1 MNFEN
6 YYKLQAQN
14 KQPLYSG
21 VRYQK
26 GFGFGDVFQK
36 FFKWITPIVKE
47 TFVPFAKKT
56 GKKALKTVIDIASD
70 TLEGKDIKS
79 SSKERIKNS
88 IVDLMSGQGY
98 KRLLKK
104 KKKSNQNK
112 KRQKKK
118 TKSNAKKRQLD
129 IFDYNIISKKHKQ

>member
-21 VRYQK
+21 VRYQR

-47 TFVPFAKKT
+47 AFVPLVKKT

-70 TLEGKDIKS
+70 TLDGKDFKS
-79 SSKERIKNS
+79 SSKDRIKNS
-88 IVDLMSGQGY
+88 IVDLMSGNGY
-98 KRLLKK
+98 KRMLKHEKTKTEKNQKK
-104 KKKSNQNK
+104 KKIQTQRREK
-112 KRQKKK
+112 
-118 TKSNAKKRQLD
+118 
-129 IFDYNIISKKHKQ
+129 